1 MLPKLLETLLKE
13 NCSNENYFE
22 EWPVDGLFYITFF
35 ASERK
40 DECMLWIMEVLSRY
54 ISKEKREIKRP
65 ENITEFKALN
75 NGRRFYDNASLALS
89 EVKETDFNSLP
100 WIT

>member
-22 EWPVDGLFYITFF
+22 IWPVDGLFYITFF
-35 ASERK
+35 GSERK
-40 DECMLWIMEVLSRY
+40 DECMLWIMQILSRY
-54 ISKEKREIKRP
+54 ISKEKWEIKRSA
-65 ENITEFKALN
+65 NITEFKALK
-75 NGRRFYDNASLALS
+75 NGRLFYDNASLALS
-89 EVKETDFNSLP
+89 EVKETDFNGLP

>member
-1 MLPKLLETLLKE
+1 MQ
-13 NCSNENYFE
+13 
-22 EWPVDGLFYITFF
+22 
-35 ASERK
+35 
-40 DECMLWIMEVLSRY
+40 VLSRY

-89 EVKETDFNSLP
+89 EVKETDFNGLP